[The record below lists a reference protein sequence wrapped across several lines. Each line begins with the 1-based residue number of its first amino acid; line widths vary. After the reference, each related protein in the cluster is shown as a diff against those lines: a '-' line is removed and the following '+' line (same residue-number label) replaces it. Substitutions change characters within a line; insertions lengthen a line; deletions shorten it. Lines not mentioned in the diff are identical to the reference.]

1 MPEGFV
7 TCQQGAGSIPF
18 ACVITKTRRAAL
30 VALCMLF
37 SAAHADDRYE
47 QRAGFIECGSA
58 QVRALAECLEH
69 SRWCVNE
76 TLAFSRRAAR
86 VIVPTHAKYTER
98 RVAERKIK
106 AADYVAQSWA
116 CVPGKSGGHYLVLV
130 MSRADGRC
138 TECEYSRLYDLNGRL
153 VATDF
158 MFDASGQARPN
169 DDGREMMHKVLG
181 VPGQHRFQTV
191 YR

>member
-1 MPEGFV
+1 VRSPNAGRWATVIAFSIFV
-7 TCQQGAGSIPF
+7 SI
-18 ACVITKTRRAAL
+18 
-30 VALCMLF
+30 
-37 SAAHADDRYE
+37 AHADDRYE
-47 QRAGFIECGSA
+47 QRAGFIDCGGA

-76 TLAFSRRAAR
+76 TLSFSRRAAR

-106 AADYVAQSWA
+106 AADYVAHSWA
-116 CVPGKSGGHYLVLV
+116 CIPGKSGGHYLVLV

-138 TECEYSRLYDLNGRL
+138 TDCEYSRLYDLNGRL
-153 VATDF
+153 VAADF
-158 MFDASGQARPN
+158 AFDSAGHARP
-169 DDGREMMHKVLG
+169 DAEGREMMHKVLG
-181 VPGQHRFQTV
+181 GPGKHRFQTV